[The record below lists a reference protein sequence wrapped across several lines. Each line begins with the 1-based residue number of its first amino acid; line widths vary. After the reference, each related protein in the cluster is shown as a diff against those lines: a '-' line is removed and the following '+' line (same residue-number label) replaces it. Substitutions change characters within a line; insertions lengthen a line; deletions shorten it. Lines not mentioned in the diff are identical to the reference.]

1 MSIDPLAKLA
11 PAAPTRDADAP
22 RAVALVMA
30 ALAGGGLGITL
41 AAVPGLTPAW
51 PWAVAT
57 ALLGALWA
65 WRGGRPWAWAWGYL
79 ALWPWPDG
87 RFAVTALAAILT
99 GTAMLTPAIRA
110 WLTPARVA
118 LGLAVAAFALYVA
131 TLAPG
136 LLPADSGEFQL
147 VAATLGIAHPPGYPL
162 YTLLGWLFTRLTPTN
177 PAWGLNLL
185 SAIFATLTL
194 VVVVLAG
201 ARVVGGDHRPR
212 TTDHGKQPVRGQS
225 PVVRGRSSVVSPVVG
240 GRSSVVQA
248 EAALAG
254 ALALMGATIFWSH
267 ATTAIIRILVALF
280 TALILWL
287 ALRAIAQP
295 TAGRLAALAVVG
307 ALAATHHG
315 SLVFP
320 LAVAALAVAWA
331 WGRARRRGLA
341 AASPAQLVA
350 ALLIGAL
357 GLLPWLYL
365 PLRGAPGLP
374 PQPDS
379 LRSLDAWLNHALARG
394 FGGDMFAFAR
404 PAFLPDRLRILAD
417 ILRIQFGWPL
427 LLVAVVGFVTLV
439 RRGPTAL
446 LLGAGFAVPAFV
458 AVTYRA
464 PQTVEYMLPAYV
476 ALALLI
482 AAGGGLGI
490 GNWGLEI
497 GDWGL
502 SPQSPISPLQSPIP
516 TLQSLLWLP
525 LVTALA
531 VWNIAGL
538 WPSFAALRLDDGTRQ
553 EAEALLRATPP
564 DAPVLAGWHQVT
576 PLWYLQLVEGQRPD
590 VTIDYVAPAGAEEYP
605 ATWRRRLAAA
615 TQRGPAVATNHYPDY
630 DGAPFTLAP
639 LASGFLAQRGDPQPP
654 ADAARLDIALDAG
667 LRLDAAQIAV
677 GPAAPPTHGPP
688 SVDTDDS
695 LVVDLYWSLD
705 QAAPADTSFYVHL
718 VDAAGRVVGQA
729 DATRRA
735 ADLGAGRRLA
745 TRHTVTI
752 LPDTPPGVYRLVAGA
767 YRPAPGGV
775 TPLSAAPIPLADVTV
790 HAPTTLPVTRRPLR
804 ASLAEGVT
812 LVGADWDTSLDAPR
826 LLLRWRRD
834 ASGPPASITATTD
847 GAPLAE
853 ITVAE
858 APAGSITATTLDTPP
873 AADITLSGGRGSI
886 ALGRPGDMRWLDF
899 GGEMALVDAPIERRG
914 DELTVALDWLALR
927 PLSRDYSVSV
937 KARGPGWSAQ
947 SDGTPAGGAIPT
959 LKWTAG
965 MRVPDRRVLRLPQDA
980 PGPIT
985 VTVSVYDAF
994 TGAPLGVR
1002 DDRLLKLG
1010 QGEEAVLGRE

>member
-1 MSIDPLAKLA
+1 
-11 PAAPTRDADAP
+11 
-22 RAVALVMA
+22 MA
-30 ALAGGGLGITL
+30 AVAGGGLGIAL
-41 AAVPGLTPAW
+41 AALPGLTPAW
-51 PWAVAT
+51 PWAIAT

-65 WRGGRPWAWAWGYL
+65 WRGGHPWAWVWGYL

-87 RFAVTALAAILT
+87 RVAVTALAATLA
-99 GTAMLTPAIRA
+99 GTALLTPRIRA

-162 YTLLGWLFTRLTPTN
+162 YTLLGWLFTRLTPAN

-185 SAIFATLTL
+185 SAVIATLTL
-194 VVVVLAG
+194 VVVVLASG
-201 ARVVGGDHRPR
+201 SLSPWERSRVRGLAADDRSP
-212 TTDHGKQPVRGQS
+212 TTDHPDKS
-225 PVVRGRSSVVSPVVG
+225 YRSSARRP
-240 GRSSVVQA
+240 RSSSIGPSSFVLGPPSEPGAAVHSL
-248 EAALAG
+248 AALAG
-254 ALALMGATIFWSH
+254 ALALMGATTFWSQ
-267 ATTAIIRILVALF
+267 ATTANIRILVALF
-280 TALILWL
+280 TAVILWL
-287 ALRAIAQP
+287 ALRAIARP
-295 TAGRLAALAVVG
+295 TVGRLAALAVVG

-331 WGRARRRGLA
+331 WARARRRGHPA
-341 AASPAQLVA
+341 ATPTQLVA
-350 ALLIGAL
+350 ALLVGAL

-365 PLRGAPGLP
+365 PLRGAPGIP

-404 PAFLPDRLRILAD
+404 PALLPDRLRILAD

-439 RRGPTAL
+439 RRGPVAL

-482 AAGGGLGI
+482 AAGGR
-490 GNWGLEI
+490 LETRDGRLEP
-497 GDWGL
+497 GDGRRN
-502 SPQSPISPLQSPIP
+502 PQAPIA

-525 LVTALA
+525 LVVALV

-538 WPSFAALRLDDGTRQ
+538 WPSFAALHRDDGTRQ
-553 EAEALLRATPP
+553 AAEALLRATPP
-564 DAPVLAGWHQVT
+564 DAPVLAGWHPVT

-605 ATWRRRLAAA
+605 ATWQRRLAAA
-615 TQRGPAVATNHYPDY
+615 TQRGPAVATNRYPGY

-654 ADAARLDIALDAG
+654 AAATRLDIALDG
-667 LRLDAAQIAV
+667 SLRLDATQIAV
-677 GPAAPPTHGPP
+677 GPNAPPTHGPP
-688 SVDTDDS
+688 SVDTDDT

-729 DATRRA
+729 DTTRRA
-735 ADLGAGRRLA
+735 ADLGAGRHLA

-752 LPDTPPGVYRLVAGA
+752 LPDTPPGVYHLIAGA
-767 YRPAPGGV
+767 YRSDSSGV
-775 TPLSAAPIPLADVTV
+775 TQLSAAPIPLADVTV
-790 HAPTTLPVTRRPLR
+790 RAPTTLPITQRPLR
-804 ASLAEGVT
+804 AGLADGVT

-834 ASGPPASITATTD
+834 ASGPPATITATAD

-853 ITVAE
+853 MTIAE
-858 APAGSITATTLDTPP
+858 APAGSILTTTLDTPP
-873 AADITLSGGRGSI
+873 AADIALSGGRGSI
-886 ALGRPGDMRWLDF
+886 TLGRPSDARWLDF
-899 GGEMALVDAPIERRG
+899 GGEMALLDAPIERRG
-914 DELTVALDWLALR
+914 DELVVNLDWLALR

-980 PGPIT
+980 PGPIN

-994 TGAPLGVR
+994 TGALLGVR

-1010 QGEEAVLGRE
+1010 QGEEAVIGQQ